1 MTIVVAIVK
10 PILLPQVMT
19 IVGTAVALTGMME
32 MVTKTKTI
40 ALMKVLTM
48 VMSMVVMILTAK
60 ETGYR

>member
-1 MTIVVAIVK
+1 MAIVATIVK
-10 PILLPQVMT
+10 PILLPKVMM

-48 VMSMVVMILTAK
+48 VMSMAAMILTAK